1 MITKSGSRA
10 GVILRYGIGP
20 KLKRWWDTGFD
31 QNRVRDLRKRWRD
44 MLVDC
49 YPSSGI
55 RQNLGRNAALG
66 KKTECEMSMTEVRD
80 AGFS

>member
-1 MITKSGSRA
+1 MGFDQNR
-10 GVILRYGIGP
+10 VRDLR
-20 KLKRWWDTGFD
+20 KRWWDTGFD